1 MRRTTGRSIGPKQS
15 KEMLVMATRVGG
27 GSKGSKN
34 FGQRSL
40 ASERTASARFLKQ
53 LGRVEAQRVGSSGR
67 QLGSAPEWQHQGQ
80 VAVDTSAP
88 LGRRESLLRGCFLA
102 SLVGLAE
109 LSLEPA
115 SVLVARADDEP
126 PFQLDVS
133 FPSCDVPLESAAPAA
148 QNEDEPAE
156 PAPPSKPT
164 TCVNSLGSLDVKES
178 PTGLKYKDLLVGD
191 GEEPPIGYQ
200 VVVNYVI
207 MLPSGKVISSTLDSG
222 YPADVRVGSGNLVKG
237 IDEGILGMRS
247 GGVRRLYVPGALSF
261 QERLASAPG
270 RPAVPAQSNLIV
282 DLNLL
287 YIPGLD

>member
-1 MRRTTGRSIGPKQS
+1 MDDG
-15 KEMLVMATRVGG
+15 V
-27 GSKGSKN
+27 
-34 FGQRSL
+34 
-40 ASERTASARFLKQ
+40 
-53 LGRVEAQRVGSSGR
+53 
-67 QLGSAPEWQHQGQ
+67 
-80 VAVDTSAP
+80 
-88 LGRRESLLRGCFLA
+88 A